1 MSQESSS
8 APTTV
13 IPIAIEQ
20 SYLEDRGRTEIEW
33 LRVGMIGVLLV
44 LLAIVGTGCS
54 MDAGEEQAPSPVA
67 SDAEST
73 DWALLGN
80 SSDMQHHS
88 GLSQINTETV
98 SDLGL
103 AWAIDLP
110 TRDGLVGNPLIRNG
124 RIFQSGSQSKVFAND
139 LKTGKLLWT
148 YEPLADSPPSSFL
161 ETWMRRKSRGV
172 ALFDDLVIVAATDCR
187 LVAIDQAT
195 GVVRW
200 ETETCD
206 DKQAYMITGAP
217 RVGGGKVF
225 IGNSCADMGLNR
237 GHVDAVDAR
246 TGEHLWRFYTVPGD
260 PSQPQDSELYEMA
273 AKTWGEGWYE
283 KTRGC
288 GSVWEAMVYDPELD
302 QLIIGTGA
310 PAPSDPTKRG
320 KDAGDEL
327 FTNAVV
333 ALDAETGAYRW
344 HFSQMPGDA
353 WNYEPAVGLMTA
365 TLPIDD
371 EDRRVVLSV
380 PKNGFVYLLDAKTG
394 EFISGRNYVPVN
406 WAKGL
411 DAETGRPIFDP
422 AARYWEAADGEPTV
436 IFPGGGGAHDWTA
449 LAFDPQKN
457 LLFIPATTA
466 PEQYERTASGGY
478 STDYR
483 YGSRGDPDWPA
494 FGELVAWDPVTQSEV
509 WRQRHALPLNGGAL
523 HTAGG
528 LVFQGTA
535 EGYLN
540 VYDAVSGEQLE
551 SFAAGGVIR
560 AAPSTVMADGRQY
573 IIVPAGAPST
583 SSASAGLAEYSSTK
597 ESRSRPRLLAF
608 VLGGDAPTPAW
619 AEPLIFPKP
628 GVDRY
633 PPEAAAMGK
642 TIYEVGAGCV
652 ACHGYDVQSVGGG
665 APDLRMRLPANI
677 EYLKAVVGGALAPRM
692 PQVEVD
698 DANIEALY
706 AYLVNTAWRAYEDTN
721 AHPRAADQE

>member
-1 MSQESSS
+1 MN
-8 APTTV
+8 
-13 IPIAIEQ
+13 
-20 SYLEDRGRTEIEW
+20 IEW
-33 LRVGMIGVLLV
+33 LRVVVIGALFAV
-44 LLAIVGTGCS
+44 VGIGYA
-54 MDAGEEQAPSPVA
+54 MDAVDEQVPSSMA
-67 SDAEST
+67 SDARST
-73 DWALLGN
+73 NWELLGN
-80 SSDMQHHS
+80 SPDMQHHS

-124 RIFQSGSQSKVFAND
+124 RIFQGGSQSQVFAND
-139 LKTGKLLWT
+139 LQTGKLLWT
-148 YEPLADSPPSSFL
+148 YEPLADRPPGSFL
-161 ETWMRRKSRGV
+161 ETWLRSINRGV
-172 ALFDDLVIVAATDCR
+172 ALVDDVVIIGTSDCR

-195 GVVRW
+195 GAKRW

-206 DKQAYMITGAP
+206 GSQAYMITGAP
-217 RVGGGKVF
+217 RVGGDKIF

-246 TGEHLWRFYTVPGD
+246 TGKHLWRFYTVPGD
-260 PSQPQDSELYEMA
+260 PSKSQDSALYEMA

-283 KTRGC
+283 TTRGC

-320 KDAGDEL
+320 KGAGDEL

-333 ALDAETGAYRW
+333 ALDAQTGAYRW
-344 HFSQMPGDA
+344 HFSQVPGDG

-365 TLPIDD
+365 TLPIDG

-411 DAETGRPIFDP
+411 DGETGRPIFDS
-422 AARYWEAADGEPTV
+422 AARYWEAADGESTIVVPSSA
-436 IFPGGGGAHDWTA
+436 GAHDWTA

-457 LLFIPATTA
+457 VLFIPAITM
-466 PEQYERTASGGY
+466 PERYERTASGDYTYDY
-478 STDYR
+478 SH
-483 YGSRGDPDWPA
+483 GSQSGPESQA
-494 FGELVAWDPVTQSEV
+494 FAELVAWDPVTQNEV
-509 WRQRHALPLNGGAL
+509 WRQRNALPLNGGAL

-540 VYDAVSGEQLE
+540 AYDATSGELLE
-551 SFAAGGVIR
+551 SFAAGGAIR
-560 AAPSTVMADGRQY
+560 AAPSTVMADGLQY
-573 IIVPAGAPST
+573 IIVPAGAPS
-583 SSASAGLAEYSSTK
+583 SSTASSGLTDYSSTK

-608 VLGGDAPTPAW
+608 VLGGDASTPPW
-619 AEPLIFPKP
+619 AAPLTFRKP
-628 GVDRY
+628 SVDPY
-633 PPEAAAMGK
+633 PPEVAAMGEA
-642 TIYEVGAGCV
+642 IYSLAGCV
-652 ACHGYDVQSVGGG
+652 ACHGYGGQSVGG
-665 APDLRMRLPANI
+665 AAADLRMRLPPTI
-677 EYLKAVVGGALAPRM
+677 DYLKAVLGGAFAPRM
-692 PQVEVD
+692 PEVELD
-698 DANIEALY
+698 DASTEALY
-706 AYLVNTAWRAYEDTN
+706 AYLVNTAWSAYEDANT
-721 AHPRAADQE
+721 HTRAVGQE

>member
-1 MSQESSS
+1 MN
-8 APTTV
+8 
-13 IPIAIEQ
+13 
-20 SYLEDRGRTEIEW
+20 IEW
-33 LRVGMIGVLLV
+33 LRVVVIGALFAV
-44 LLAIVGTGCS
+44 VGIGYA
-54 MDAGEEQAPSPVA
+54 MDAVDEQVPSSMA
-67 SDAEST
+67 SDARST
-73 DWALLGN
+73 NWELLGN
-80 SSDMQHHS
+80 SPDMQHHS

-124 RIFQSGSQSKVFAND
+124 RIFQGGSQSQVFAND
-139 LKTGKLLWT
+139 LQTGKLLWT
-148 YEPLADSPPSSFL
+148 YEPLADRPPGSFL
-161 ETWMRRKSRGV
+161 ETWLRSINRGV
-172 ALFDDLVIVAATDCR
+172 ALVDDVVIIGTSDCR

-195 GVVRW
+195 GAKRW

-206 DKQAYMITGAP
+206 GSQAYMITGAP
-217 RVGGGKVF
+217 RVGGDKIF

-246 TGEHLWRFYTVPGD
+246 TGKHLWRFYTVPGD
-260 PSQPQDSELYEMA
+260 PSKSQDSALYEMA

-283 KTRGC
+283 TTRGC

-320 KDAGDEL
+320 KGAGDEL

-333 ALDAETGAYRW
+333 ALDAQTGAYRW
-344 HFSQMPGDA
+344 HFSQVPGDG

-365 TLPIDD
+365 TLPIDG

-411 DAETGRPIFDP
+411 DGETGRPIFDS
-422 AARYWEAADGEPTV
+422 AARYWEAADGESTIVVPSSA
-436 IFPGGGGAHDWTA
+436 GAHDWTA

-457 LLFIPATTA
+457 VLFIPAITM
-466 PEQYERTASGGY
+466 PERYERTASGDYTYDY
-478 STDYR
+478 SH
-483 YGSRGDPDWPA
+483 GSQSGPESQA
-494 FGELVAWDPVTQSEV
+494 FAELVAWDPVTQNEV
-509 WRQRHALPLNGGAL
+509 WRQRNALPLNGGAL

-540 VYDAVSGEQLE
+540 AYDATSGELLE
-551 SFAAGGVIR
+551 SFTAGGAIR
-560 AAPSTVMADGRQY
+560 AAPSTVMADGLQY
-573 IIVPAGAPST
+573 IIVPAGAPS
-583 SSASAGLAEYSSTK
+583 SSTASSGLTDYSSTK

-608 VLGGDAPTPAW
+608 VLGGDASTPPW
-619 AEPLIFPKP
+619 AAPLTFRKP
-628 GVDRY
+628 SVDPY
-633 PPEAAAMGK
+633 PPEVAAMGEA
-642 TIYEVGAGCV
+642 IYSLAGCV
-652 ACHGYDVQSVGGG
+652 ACHGYGGQSVGG
-665 APDLRMRLPANI
+665 AAADLRMRLPPTI
-677 EYLKAVVGGALAPRM
+677 DYLKAVLGGAFAPRM
-692 PQVEVD
+692 PEVELD
-698 DANIEALY
+698 DASTEALY
-706 AYLVNTAWRAYEDTN
+706 AYLVNTAWSAYEDANT
-721 AHPRAADQE
+721 HTRAVGQE

>member
-1 MSQESSS
+1 VHSI
-8 APTTV
+8 
-13 IPIAIEQ
+13 IPI
-20 SYLEDRGRTEIEW
+20 SLLSFRCVMTF
-33 LRVGMIGVLLV
+33 GVLL
-44 LLAIVGTGCS
+44 LLLTTVVTGCS
-54 MDAGEEQAPSPVA
+54 IGAGEAQAPTAMISGTEA
-67 SDAEST
+67 NDIEST
-73 DWALLGN
+73 DWELLGN

-98 SDLGL
+98 LDLGL

-124 RIFQSGSQSKVFAND
+124 RIFQSGSRSQVFAND

-161 ETWMRRKSRGV
+161 EIWLSSINRGV
-172 ALFDDLVIVAATDCR
+172 ALYEDLVIVATADCR

-206 DKQAYMITGAP
+206 NKQAYMITGAP

-246 TGEHLWRFYTVPGD
+246 TGKYLWRFYTVPSD
-260 PSQPQDSELYEMA
+260 PSQAQDSELYEMA
-273 AKTWGEGWYE
+273 AKTWGEGWYK

-288 GSVWEAMVYDPELD
+288 GSVWDAMVYDPVLD

-320 KDAGDEL
+320 QDAGDEL
-327 FTNAVV
+327 FTSAVV
-333 ALDAETGAYRW
+333 ALDAESGAYRW
-344 HFSQMPGDA
+344 HFTQVPGNG

-380 PKNGFVYLLDAKTG
+380 PKNGFVYLLDAKSG

-411 DAETGRPIFDP
+411 DDETGRPIFDP
-422 AARYWEAADGEPTV
+422 AARYWETADGEPTIV
-436 IFPGGGGAHDWTA
+436 LPSGAGAHDWTA
-449 LAFDPQKN
+449 LAFDPQRN
-457 LLFIPATTA
+457 VLFIPAMTA
-466 PEQYERTASGGY
+466 PERFERTASGGY
-478 STDYR
+478 SIDYR
-483 YGSRGDPDWPA
+483 YGSRGDPDWQA
-494 FGELVAWDPVTQSEV
+494 FGELVAWDPITQSEV
-509 WRQRHALPLNGGAL
+509 WRQRHTLPLNGGAL

-540 VYDAVSGEQLE
+540 AYDAVSGEQLE
-551 SFAAGGVIR
+551 SFAAGGAIR
-560 AAPSTVMADGRQY
+560 AAPSTVVADGRQY
-573 IIVPAGAPST
+573 IIVPVGAPST
-583 SSASAGLAEYSSTK
+583 STASAGLSGYSSTK

-619 AEPLIFPKP
+619 AAQLTFPKP
-628 GVDRY
+628 PVDRY

-642 TIYEVGAGCV
+642 VIYEEVAGCV
-652 ACHGYDVQSVGGG
+652 ACHGFDVQSVGGG
-665 APDLRMRLPANI
+665 APDLRMRLPPNI
-677 EYLKAVVGGALAPRM
+677 EYLKAALAGAFMPRM
-692 PQVEVD
+692 PKVELD
-698 DANIEALY
+698 DASAEALY
-706 AYLVNTAWRAYEDTN
+706 AYLVNTAWRAHEDAN
-721 AHPRAADQE
+721 ANPR